1 MVLGKFIH
9 FLGAQQSTFSVRT
22 FGPNCPG
29 HFGTKRSIFAL
40 FYGEHPSEAL
50 YGMVC
55 SSKWATN
62 YAAARFSLS
71 PTVFPFSLSPMPQSV
86 TALAATQDH
95 YQYRCNWKQL
105 TQPNFTFSLEHIEIW
120 NMLMKMATFS
130 LTCQLEADSANPL
143 FAGHGIGS
151 TVPSQHFLTFF
162 TFKN

>member
-9 FLGAQQSTFSVRT
+9 FLGAQQSTFSVQT
-22 FGPNCPG
+22 LGPNCPG

-105 TQPNFTFSLEHIEIW
+105 TQPNFTFSLEHIDVCNI
-120 NMLMKMATFS
+120 LRFG
-130 LTCQLEADSANPL
+130 TCWWRW
-143 FAGHGIGS
+143 
-151 TVPSQHFLTFF
+151 QHFPSLASWRLTQPIHCLLVTELGVQYLLS
-162 TFKN
+162 TF